1 MTSGIEGEILPEFAK
16 KRSASDDVEYAADI
30 AEDKDLVYLVEN
42 TCIHCNKLMKQGE
55 LKILPPS
62 YMQER
67 DPYVSKGV
75 VKKRTMCVSCYNAI
89 RSTAREKIRFDR
101 FRSNNNNR
109 TQIIKSIISRLVPN
123 R

>member
-1 MTSGIEGEILPEFAK
+1 MESGIEESRVLPRFAT
-16 KRSASDDVEYAADI
+16 KRSASDEMEYAADV

-42 TCIHCNKLMKQGE
+42 TCLHCNRLMKQGE

-67 DPYVSKGV
+67 DPYVSNGV
-75 VKKRTMCVSCYNAI
+75 VKKRVMCVSCYNSI

-101 FRSNNNNR
+101 FRSNSSR
-109 TQIIKSIISRLVPN
+109 PRLIKSIISRLAMG